1 MKAILLAA
9 GLGTR
14 LRPITNDTPKCLV
27 KICNKPLLQWW
38 IELLEK
44 YHVDEVLINTHYL
57 AHKVE
62 EFITELKTTI
72 KVNLFHEDELLGS
85 GGTIRENFDFIRNEK
100 EFYILYADN
109 FTNINLNNFL
119 HFHQNNPSS
128 FSMVLFRSDDP
139 KSCGI
144 AQLNENDLIIDFE
157 EKPQYPK
164 SNLANAGVYLSS
176 PSIIEN
182 IPNGKNADFG
192 FSVLPKL
199 TNRMYGW
206 ITDDYLID
214 IGSVENY
221 KRANLDCKN
230 LVKKSKKL

>member
-14 LRPITNDTPKCLV
+14 LRPITTDTPKCLV

-57 AHKVE
+57 APKVE
-62 EFITELKTTI
+62 EFISELNTKI
-72 KVNLFHEDELLGS
+72 KIILFYENELLGS
-85 GGTIRENFDFIRNEK
+85 GGTIRDNYDFIKDEK
-100 EFYILYADN
+100 EFFILYADN
-109 FTNINLNNFL
+109 FTNINLNKFL
-119 HFHQNNPSS
+119 DFHHTVSSS
-128 FSMVLFRSDDP
+128 FSMTLFCTNNP

-144 AQLNENDLIIDFE
+144 AKLNDHDLVIDFE

-182 IPNGKNADFG
+182 IPNGKNVDFG